1 VTKSVIV
8 VVDGDPG
15 VVRSI
20 QAHTG
25 GETFEVVAC
34 ATAQSG
40 LNACV
45 ALDPA
50 CLVTALDLTG
60 HDGLWLI
67 GAVRGQQ
74 REMCSTPILALCSD
88 DESRRIRALLGGA
101 DVAAQK
107 PFGAAE
113 LVAQIQALVTM
124 ASRLRTRRTPT
135 SPPRPSRPP
144 AGDLERTPIASVLG
158 ALELG
163 EESGDLDLY
172 GPDGRLLLNLAS
184 GTVVSGRFLGTT
196 ITAVEAMRLVLAWDT
211 GRFEFRPGP
220 ERYAPEGSP
229 MVGSLLLA
237 ALRPEDYDED
247 ETPSSIRHGA
257 PLSAPGR
264 RLVEI
269 TRPSPRPDPRVETD
283 DRRPPPR
290 NHRRR

>member
-20 QAHTG
+20 QAHAGTD
-25 GETFEVVAC
+25 TFEVVAC
-34 ATAQSG
+34 TTAQSG

-50 CLVTALDLTG
+50 CLVTALDLAG

-124 ASRLRTRRTPT
+124 ATRLRTRRTPT
-135 SPPRPSRPP
+135 SPRGSGPP

-163 EESGDLDLY
+163 EESGDLDLH

-184 GTVVSGRFLGTT
+184 GTVISGRFLGTT
-196 ITAVEAMRLVLAWDT
+196 ITAVEAMRLVLGWDS

-237 ALRPEDYDED
+237 ALRTEDTDED
-247 ETPSSIRHGA
+247 ETPSSIRHGS

-269 TRPSPRPDPRVETD
+269 THPSPRLDPRVETD

-290 NHRRR
+290 NRRRH